1 MNFIKNIPE
10 NWKGLSSAKKSAII
24 VIFVCLFLSAVF
36 FFYSS
41 TRIKYAPLYTN
52 MDINDAAKVVEGLK
66 EISIPYTISDSGT
79 TILIPEDQ
87 IYEVRL
93 NLASKG
99 LTVNSNKGFEVFD
112 KSDLGATD
120 FERNINYQRALQEEL
135 RRTIL
140 HIESIKQAR
149 VHLVLPVR
157 SAFIENQHK
166 PQASIV
172 LELKPL
178 HNLDPVQIKGIAELV
193 AGSVE
198 NLSAEDVNIID
209 TTGRVLSDLL
219 KDENNDQIKNFA
231 DRRTF
236 EESLET
242 RIQRLLENIYG
253 PNKVATMVTADL
265 DFNQKETSSIV
276 WEDEG
281 VVVSEQ
287 TTQRIVTTDNNAG
300 IVGDPITD
308 IANVPESSQTSEIS
322 STKNYEVSQIVEKEI
337 LAPGRIKSISVAVAI
352 NGDIPIEK
360 EAVIKDIVSAAIGY
374 NAERGDTIS
383 VTSTTFN
390 TNDEVEKMIA
400 EMEKQEAAAQKQEQQ
415 ERLIMYGLIGAA
427 ILAVFIITLLAI
439 RKKPQEQVEEFVQT
453 TRDTSP
459 LDEVIPI
466 SQIKK
471 ESFADEYE
479 KVKDIIDNDPEVAV
493 QIINSWLEEG
503 GKRE

>member
-1 MNFIKNIPE
+1 
-10 NWKGLSSAKKSAII
+10 
-24 VIFVCLFLSAVF
+24 
-36 FFYSS
+36 
-41 TRIKYAPLYTN
+41 
-52 MDINDAAKVVEGLK
+52 
-66 EISIPYTISDSGT
+66 
-79 TILIPEDQ
+79 
-87 IYEVRL
+87 
-93 NLASKG
+93 
-99 LTVNSNKGFEVFD
+99 
-112 KSDLGATD
+112 
-120 FERNINYQRALQEEL
+120 
-135 RRTIL
+135 
-140 HIESIKQAR
+140 
-149 VHLVLPVR
+149 
-157 SAFIENQHK
+157 
-166 PQASIV
+166 
-172 LELKPL
+172 
-178 HNLDPVQIKGIAELV
+178 
-193 AGSVE
+193 
-198 NLSAEDVNIID
+198 
-209 TTGRVLSDLL
+209 
-219 KDENNDQIKNFA
+219 
-231 DRRTF
+231 
-236 EESLET
+236 
-242 RIQRLLENIYG
+242 
-253 PNKVATMVTADL
+253 
-265 DFNQKETSSIV
+265 
-276 WEDEG
+276 

-400 EMEKQEAAAQKQEQQ
+400 EMEKQEAAAQKQKQQ

-459 LDEVIPI
+459 LAEAIPI

-503 GKRE
+503 GRRE